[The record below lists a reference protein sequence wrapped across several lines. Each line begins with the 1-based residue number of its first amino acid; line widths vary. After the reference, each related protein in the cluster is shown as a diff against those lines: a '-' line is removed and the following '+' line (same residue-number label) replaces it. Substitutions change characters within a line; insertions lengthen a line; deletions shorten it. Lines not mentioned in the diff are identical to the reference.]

1 MELTAPSLALTAWPQ
16 PPLPQ
21 SSGSA
26 DLTTVCGTA
35 SSQGSPHQSSMGGF
49 SQQNT
54 QGSHQSSMGALS
66 QNTCMAADD
75 TLTSDEEIKDFDDE
89 DDPW

>member
-1 MELTAPSLALTAWPQ
+1 MELTAALTAWPQ

-26 DLTTVCGTA
+26 ATDLITVCGTA
-35 SSQGSPHQSSMGGF
+35 SSQGSPHQSSMGGL
-49 SQQNT
+49 NT